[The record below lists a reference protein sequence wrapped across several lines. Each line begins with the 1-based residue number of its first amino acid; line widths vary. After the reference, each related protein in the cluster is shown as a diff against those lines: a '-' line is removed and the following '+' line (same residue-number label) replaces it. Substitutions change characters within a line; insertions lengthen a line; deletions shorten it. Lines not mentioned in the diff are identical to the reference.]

1 MSHQLDEP
9 VVVEKRTARGVGITD
24 AEKPV
29 ETAELLHLASEYRVQ
44 GRAETVDVLS
54 ADSAVENGVTDRAN
68 ALDVEGERIAILLA
82 FSDAVCQGPSTFPA
96 LRYASMRSCQLMMRA
111 NRDESRSTSRG

>member
-9 VVVEKRTARGVGITD
+9 VVIDKRTASGIGIAD
-24 AEKPV
+24 AEEPV
-29 ETAELLHLASEYRVQ
+29 ETAELLDLAIEDRVQ

-54 ADSAVENGVTDRAN
+54 ADSAVENGVTDRAD

-82 FSDAVCQGPSTFPA
+82 FPDAVCQGRRLFLHSVMP
-96 LRYASMRSCQLMMRA
+96 R
-111 NRDESRSTSRG
+111 